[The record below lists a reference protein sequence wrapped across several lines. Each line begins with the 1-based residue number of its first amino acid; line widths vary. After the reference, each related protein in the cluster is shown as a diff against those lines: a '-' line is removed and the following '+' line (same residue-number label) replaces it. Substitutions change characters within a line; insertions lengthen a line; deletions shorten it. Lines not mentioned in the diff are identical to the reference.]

1 MFRIVSPVLR
11 VYDDGAVESLS
22 QHVLKA
28 IYLKIILSLL
38 TKLDMQS
45 NWCGAGAQRIAG
57 CKHSCQRQWQSSHGA
72 LKAGRLELAVPA
84 RFYRP
89 SE

>member
-1 MFRIVSPVLR
+1 
-11 VYDDGAVESLS
+11 DDGAVESLS

-45 NWCGAGAQRIAG
+45 NWCGSGAQRIAA
-57 CKHSCQRQWQSSHGA
+57 CKHSCQCQWQSSHGA
-72 LKAGRLELAVPA
+72 
-84 RFYRP
+84 
-89 SE
+89 